1 MGVIIIDGS
10 TVRDFVN
17 DVVQFQTSV
26 DAQFTALDVNNDGV
40 LSRSEM
46 RKAFESMRLLET
58 HFGVDTATPPEELTR
73 IYDSVF
79 RGFDGDQNGTV
90 DPEEFRSEMKKIMLA
105 VADGLG
111 SSPIQMAVE
120 DDDQSFLKKAAE
132 LEAAKISGGGC

>member
-10 TVRDFVN
+10 TVRAFVN
-17 DVVQFQTSV
+17 DEPHFNTSV
-26 DAQFTALDVNNDGV
+26 NAQFVSLDVNNDGV

-58 HFGVDTATPPEELTR
+58 HFGVDTAVPPEELTR

-79 RGFDGDQNGTV
+79 QSFDGDHNGTV

-111 SSPIQMAVE
+111 SCPIQMAVE
-120 DDDQSFLKKAAE
+120 DDDQSFLKQAAD
-132 LEAAKISGGGC
+132 LEAAKIEGGS